1 MAIKKIKALSP
12 DPYIN
17 KIKGDTE
24 FARLAHLNHL
34 VEQINAAQALTVK
47 TVTSAYTL
55 KSGDEGSFININ
67 MAVPNNLTVPSDSSV
82 NFPIGTQVFVAEY
95 GTGQVTFIGEPGVN
109 IRSANGKLKLA
120 AVYSGASLV
129 KIGAN
134 EWYAFGDLSL

>member
-1 MAIKKIKALSP
+1 MVIKKIKALSP

-17 KIKGDTE
+17 KIVGDPT
-24 FARLAHLNHL
+24 FARFGHLNQL
-34 VEQINAAQALTVK
+34 VDQINAAQYLTIK
-47 TVTSAYTL
+47 TVTTPYTL
-55 KSGDEGSFININ
+55 ELGDEGTFINVNI
-67 MAVPNNLTVPSDSSV
+67 AVANNLTVPSDSSV

-95 GTGQVTFIGEPGVN
+95 GNGQVTFVGAPGVT